1 MTPAKALEPAS
12 RLVAGDHVLLWPHRR
27 PCHGHGGARVAREEL
42 DEAPSV
48 AMAMNAGATLA
59 YATRALDCF
68 AETSL
73 PEPPAA

>member
-1 MTPAKALEPAS
+1 MTTFCY
-12 RLVAGDHVLLWPHRR
+12 RRIAGRVMA
-27 PCHGHGGARVAREEL
+27 GGARVAREEL

-48 AMAMNAGATLA
+48 AMAMNASAALF
-59 YATRALDCF
+59 YSTRALDCF